1 MANKI
6 VKSNTKARDGITR
19 TGISLP
25 PSLLGDFDGV
35 IARTGYANRSEAIRD
50 AIRDF
55 VSGHRQ
61 REKGWKG
68 TCSVIAFTYDHEAKK
83 INEELVEVQHSMGG
97 NVILSSLHAHLPGDT
112 CLEVILTRGTSEEVS
127 KLADAIR
134 SRRGVMRLELVNF

>member
-6 VKSNTKARDGITR
+6 VKSNTKAGGRITR

-25 PSLLGDFDGV
+25 PSLLGDFDDV
-35 IARTGYANRSEAIRD
+35 IARKGYANRSEAIRD

-83 INEELVEVQHSMGG
+83 INEELVEVQHSMGR
-97 NVILSSLHAHLPGDT
+97 NILSNLHAHLPGDT